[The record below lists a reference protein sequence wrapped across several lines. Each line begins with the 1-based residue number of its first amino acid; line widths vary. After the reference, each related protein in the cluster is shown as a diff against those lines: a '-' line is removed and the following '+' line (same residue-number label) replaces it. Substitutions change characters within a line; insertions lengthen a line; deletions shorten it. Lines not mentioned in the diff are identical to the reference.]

1 MLFRCAGFGWRTFYL
16 RELTDTG
23 EKMSNYSK
31 RTKQDMEA
39 INEVDFFED
48 VLKDDRELFKQA
60 LSDALNSKIR
70 KYEEEIKDIEMP
82 RIGKSE

>member
-1 MLFRCAGFGWRTFYL
+1 
-16 RELTDTG
+16 
-23 EKMSNYSK
+23 
-31 RTKQDMEA
+31 MED